1 MQQCYECMKL
11 LLTVRHYIVLAIFL
25 LSVQLVEAQFLM
37 DMIDT
42 TSEVGK
48 GLLYIYKKFD
58 RVNISGYMQPQFQV
72 ADRKGLD
79 SYNGGDF
86 APQANNRFM
95 LRRGRIRFDYTRFN
109 DKSQPGVQFVFQF
122 DGTERGVVIRDFW
135 GRFFENKYELFA
147 LTVGMFP
154 RPFGFEVNVSSQD
167 RETPE
172 RGRMSQILMRTER
185 DLGAMVSFEPRRKN
199 HPLRH
204 FKLDI
209 GLFNGQGLTGPNEY
223 DSYKD
228 LIGRLS
234 MKPYLITKK
243 LSVSA
248 GVSMLNGGLVQNTKY
263 EYYTRERN
271 NGAKYFAV
279 DSSENNLYAKA
290 PRRYQGADLQL
301 KLEHKWGHTEL
312 RGEYWW
318 GTQTATANETE
329 TPGLLLSSP
338 YYIRKFD
345 GAFFYFLQNIIN
357 KKHQIGVKYD
367 WYDPNT
373 EVKGREI
380 GAPDNN
386 ISTADIRYDTWSV
399 GYNYYLNEHLK
410 IFFWYDFINNEQ
422 TQATGFTSNLRANIF
437 TCRMQYRF

>member
-1 MQQCYECMKL
+1 MRQCYEYMKL
-11 LLTVRHYIVLAIFL
+11 LLSTRLAWILTGLLTVSQIA
-25 LSVQLVEAQFLM
+25 EAQFLM

-79 SYNGGDF
+79 TYNGGDF
-86 APQANNRFM
+86 APQSNNRFM
-95 LRRGRIRFDYTRFN
+95 LRRGRIRFDYTRFT

-135 GRFFENKYELFA
+135 GRVFENKFELFA
-147 LTVGMFP
+147 FTIGMFP

-167 RETPE
+167 RESPE

-185 DLGAMVSFEPRRKN
+185 DIGGMVSFEPRRKN
-199 HPLRH
+199 HPLR
-204 FKLDI
+204 FLKLDI
-209 GLFNGQGLTGPNEY
+209 GIFNGQGLTGPGEY
-223 DSYKD
+223 DSFKD
-228 LIGRLS
+228 IIGRVSL
-234 MKPYLITKK
+234 KPVSVASN

-248 GVSMLNGGLVQNTKY
+248 GLSLLQGGFIQNTKY
-263 EYYTRERN
+263 VYNTVAV
-271 NGAKYFAV
+271 NGRKQFVV
-279 DSSENNLYAKA
+279 DSSEDNLYEEA
-290 PRRYQGADLQL
+290 PRHYRGVDMQWKLKHDWGA
-301 KLEHKWGHTEL
+301 TEL

-318 GTQTATANETE
+318 GTQTSTANETE
-329 TPGLLLSSP
+329 TPGLLLDAP
-338 YYIRKFD
+338 YYVRKFD
-345 GAFFYFLQNIIN
+345 GAFFYFLQNIVN

-373 EVKGREI
+373 AVKGREI
-380 GAPDNN
+380 GVPGSDLSVAN
-386 ISTADIRYDTWSV
+386 IRYDTWSF
-399 GYNYYLNEHLK
+399 GYNYYMNDHFKLML
-410 IFFWYDFINNEQ
+410 WYDVVNNER
-422 TQATGFTSNLRANIF
+422 TLVPGYTNNLSSNVF

>member
-1 MQQCYECMKL
+1 MGL
-11 LLTVRHYIVLAIFL
+11 LAGLLIVAQMAH
-25 LSVQLVEAQFLM
+25 SQFLM

-58 RVNISGYMQPQFQV
+58 RVNISGYMQPQYQV
-72 ADRKGLD
+72 ADRKGAD
-79 SYNGGDF
+79 SYSGGNF
-86 APQANNRFM
+86 APQSNNRFM

-135 GRFFENKYELFA
+135 GRVFENKWELLAFSI
-147 LTVGMFP
+147 GMFP
-154 RPFGFEVNVSSQD
+154 RPFGFEVNVSSSD
-167 RETPE
+167 RESPE
-172 RGRMSQILMRTER
+172 RGRMSQILMKTER
-185 DLGAMVSFEPRRKN
+185 DLGGMVSFEPRRKD
-199 HPLRH
+199 HPLRF

-228 LIGRLS
+228 MIGRLS
-234 MKPYLITKK
+234 LKPYPVTGK

-248 GVSMLNGGLVQNTKY
+248 GLSLLQGGFIQNTKY
-263 EYYTRERN
+263 VYATRSA
-271 NGAKYFAV
+271 NGSKSFII
-279 DSSENNLYAKA
+279 DSSDDNLYDKA
-290 PRRYQGADLQL
+290 PREYRGVDMQW
-301 KLEHKWGHTEL
+301 KLSHGWGNTEL

-329 TPGLLLSSP
+329 TPGLLLSTP

-345 GAFFYFLQNIIN
+345 GAFFYFLQNIVN
-357 KKHQIGVKYD
+357 KKHQLGVKYD

-373 EVKGREI
+373 EVKGKEI
-380 GAPDNN
+380 GAGGNN
-386 ISTADIRYDTWSV
+386 ITAANIRYDTWSF
-399 GYNYYLNEHLK
+399 GYNYYMNDHFKLML
-410 IFFWYDFINNEQ
+410 WYDVVNNES
-422 TQATGFTSNLRANIF
+422 TVLPDYASNLSSNVL
-437 TCRMQYRF
+437 TCRLQYRF